1 MSRNGNTTTETQR
14 HRGRTRLGI
23 LMVAAVLPAFAFGA
37 GIPDTVDGSLI
48 VNYVVAGPGVAGAGQ
63 PSSAGLARLKE
74 LGFRTVVNLRVEGE
88 SGYVDEKA
96 ILEAQGL
103 RYVHVPLTASTL
115 SDADVQAVR
124 AVLDDAAAGPVLI
137 HCTSGNRVGAVW
149 AVIQGR
155 RGKTADE
162 AEAEGRRV
170 GMKGSA
176 MTSAVRRLL
185 EAAPQR

>member
-1 MSRNGNTTTETQR
+1 MRRNGNGDTEAPR
-14 HRGRTRLGI
+14 DRVRTRLG
-23 LMVAAVLPAFAFGA
+23 LLAVVAFLPALASGA
-37 GIPDTVDGSLI
+37 GIPDSVDGALI
-48 VNYVVAGPGVAGAGQ
+48 ANYVVAGPGVAGAGQ

-88 SGYVDEKA
+88 GGYVDEKA

-103 RYVHVPLTASTL
+103 RYVHVPLTATTL
-115 SDADVQAVR
+115 SEADIQAVR
-124 AVLDDAAAGPVLI
+124 AVLDDAAARPVLI
-137 HCTSGNRVGAVW
+137 HCTSASRVGAVW
-149 AVIQGR
+149 AVIQR
-155 RGKTADE
+155 RQGKTVDE

-185 EAAPQR
+185 EAAPQP